1 MAIVHREGWVRHWT
15 GSLGDLLIYGRK
27 NEVITCK
34 NPSCGSGVW
43 LVDPLKCP
51 KCQGKMQIL
60 AFIEGEELIEKILK
74 HLGLWDLKD
83 QTPTQGKGVLRNDF
97 HR

>member
-1 MAIVHREGWVRHWT
+1 
-15 GSLGDLLIYGRK
+15 
-27 NEVITCK
+27 
-34 NPSCGSGVW
+34 
-43 LVDPLKCP
+43 
-51 KCQGKMQIL
+51 MQIL